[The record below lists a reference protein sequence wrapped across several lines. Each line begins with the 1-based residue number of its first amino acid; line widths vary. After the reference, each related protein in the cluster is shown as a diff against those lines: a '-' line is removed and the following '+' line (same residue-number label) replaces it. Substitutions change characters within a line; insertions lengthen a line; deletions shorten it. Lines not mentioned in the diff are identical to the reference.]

1 MTSYIPFK
9 FLLLKY
15 NDELTDYK
23 IKKIIVFSGSKKYKY
38 SDKEINVGIDDEE
51 LYHFAPAYIHNDDTI
66 EIIKQK
72 LCAEDDS
79 ITIPEIYLEKVEN
92 EQ

>member
-51 LYHFAPAYIHNDDTI
+51 LYHT
-66 EIIKQK
+66 
-72 LCAEDDS
+72 LL
-79 ITIPEIYLEKVEN
+79 IYCCWIQFISNVF
-92 EQ
+92 